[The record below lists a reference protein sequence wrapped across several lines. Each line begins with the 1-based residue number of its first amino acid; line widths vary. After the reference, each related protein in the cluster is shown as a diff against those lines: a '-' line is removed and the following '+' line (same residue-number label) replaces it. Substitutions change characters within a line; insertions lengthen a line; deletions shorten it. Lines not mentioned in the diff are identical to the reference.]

1 MYDYHYFCKLLN
13 MLTNL
18 DALVF
23 AKFFTLVI
31 SFKMDLNFS
40 SALLQ
45 KHWPLFWKLKATELY
60 NDCGGAG

>member
-1 MYDYHYFCKLLN
+1 MIIIAFVSCSVN

-31 SFKMDLNFS
+31 SFMMDLNFS

-45 KHWPLFWKLKATELY
+45 KH
-60 NDCGGAG
+60 

>member
-1 MYDYHYFCKLLN
+1 